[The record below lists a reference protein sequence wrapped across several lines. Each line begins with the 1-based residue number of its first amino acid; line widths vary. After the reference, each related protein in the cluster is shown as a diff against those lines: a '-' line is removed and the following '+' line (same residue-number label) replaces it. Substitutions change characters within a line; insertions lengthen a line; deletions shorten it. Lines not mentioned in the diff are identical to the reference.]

1 MNKHLRAL
9 LSLTLALLLTIGLC
23 ACGSESVA
31 DTPIKQTALGR
42 FDIQTIIWDD
52 GTQLSGDLLE
62 EQIDIMGDTFVELY
76 DDNTALLCIYGLRTD
91 MEYTE
96 GKMWRPDNGLYT
108 YDRKVCKVLKKDMLE
123 MAEKLQMQLE
133 V

>member
-1 MNKHLRAL
+1 MRKCIKVGLCL
-9 LSLTLALLLTIGLC
+9 ILVLGSIFCLC

-42 FDIQTIIWDD
+42 FDIQTIIWED

-108 YDRKVCKVLKKDMLE
+108 YEFSVKDGKVSLEQDGTTFVFAKK
-123 MAEKLQMQLE
+123 
-133 V
+133 